1 MARRSD
7 AVAEL
12 QALVQAQAQVRDQ
25 QSKLAQAG
33 VRRAFE
39 EVEDFRDPKQTRRAV
54 TAAVKVVQSA
64 QRRVASV
71 TDGYMARSTSTVSG
85 RRVDTVGAVDV
96 RSLRRKLPQDIIET
110 LADGRVV
117 TAAQAR
123 KAQGRVEAV
132 PAEQV
137 YGRIADHVRF
147 ATVARGMSDD
157 QAKID
162 GLRRAMI
169 VADTDI
175 MLADRAQAQ
184 RFLSERKP
192 RGIVGYRRILH
203 PELGSGAPPCG
214 LCVVASDRLYHVE
227 ELMPIH
233 ARCRCGVAAATADND
248 PGKSLN
254 ERDLAAIY
262 KAAGGTGGDVVGR
275 DGLLHSRRLKEVR
288 VLYTEHGELGPI
300 LTNADAGYRD
310 MTDFARTQSHD
321 QEKNWLAE
329 LESLQ
334 TQLDALV
341 SRSGESQDVDAAIQW
356 NKAKIRELS
365 ARLPS

>member
-1 MARRSD
+1 MATSTRRVD

-12 QALVQAQAQVRDQ
+12 QALVEAQSQLRDQ

-39 EVEDFRDPKQTRRAV
+39 QVRDFRDPRQTRRAV
-54 TAAVKVVQSA
+54 TEAVKVVQSA
-64 QRRVASV
+64 QRRIASV
-71 TDGYMARSTSTVSG
+71 TDGYMARSTSALTG
-85 RRVDTVGAVDV
+85 RRVDAVGAVDV

-110 LADGRVV
+110 LAEGRSV
-117 TAAQAR
+117 TAEQAR
-123 KAQGRVEAV
+123 KAQSRVEAV

-137 YGRIADHVRF
+137 YGRVADHVRF
-147 ATVARGMSDD
+147 ATVAKGMNED

-162 GLRRAMI
+162 GLRRALI

-175 MLADRAQAQ
+175 MLADRAQAN

-192 RGIVGYRRILH
+192 RGVVGYRRILH
-203 PELGSGAPPCG
+203 PELGGGGPPCG

-233 ARCRCGVAAATADND
+233 ARCRCSVAPATADSD
-248 PGKSLN
+248 PGQSLN
-254 ERDLAAIY
+254 QQDLARIY
-262 KAAGGTGGDVVGR
+262 QAAGSNVGR
-275 DGLLHSRRLKEVR
+275 ALKQVR

-310 MTDFARTQSHD
+310 LTDFARTQSRD

-329 LESLQ
+329 LDSLQ
-334 TQLDALV
+334 EQLGTLV
-341 SRSGESQDVDAAIQW
+341 GRAGENDDVDAAIRW
-356 NKAKIRELS
+356 NKQKIRELS
-365 ARLPS
+365 ARLP